1 MCANILSLS
10 LLKAE
15 QNKEIQGIKIG
26 RNVSSFTH
34 LFLADDSLFF
44 FKKGNKSNENMQHI
58 LHWYCSLS
66 GSVSTLQ
73 NLTMISEDQTSIA
86 MSLNI
91 NLVKTPSKYLGLDFK
106 LKGKRVVDFHFLVAK
121 ITSKL

>member
-1 MCANILSLS
+1 MIPSFPLRKTINPMKICNI
-10 LLKAE
+10 
-15 QNKEIQGIKIG
+15 
-26 RNVSSFTH
+26 SFTGIVH
-34 LFLADDSLFF
+34 
-44 FKKGNKSNENMQHI
+44 
-58 LHWYCSLS
+58 YP

-73 NLTMISEDQTSIA
+73 NLTMISEDQTSIS

-121 ITSKL
+121 LTSKL

>member
-1 MCANILSLS
+1 MIPSFSLR
-10 LLKAE
+10 KTI
-15 QNKEIQGIKIG
+15 NPMKIC
-26 RNVSSFTH
+26 NLSFTGIVH
-34 LFLADDSLFF
+34 
-44 FKKGNKSNENMQHI
+44 
-58 LHWYCSLS
+58 YS

-121 ITSKL
+121 LTSKL

>member
-26 RNVSSFTH
+26 RNGSSFTH
-34 LFLADDSLFF
+34 LFLADDSLFL
-44 FKKGNKSNENMQHI
+44 FKKDNNNENMQHI

-66 GSVSTLQ
+66 EQ
-73 NLTMISEDQTSIA
+73 C
-86 MSLNI
+86 I
-91 NLVKTPSKYLGLDFK
+91 NL
-106 LKGKRVVDFHFLVAK
+106 AK
-121 ITSKL
+121 SDDDQ